1 MKISAIRVEVTP
13 WALSY
18 TGSFELRIKVET
30 ADGKEAVLSHIVEH
44 NDLEC
49 FFDQTWKHLGE
60 VVKDYWRKEDEK
72 QK

>member
-13 WALSY
+13 WTLSY

-30 ADGKEAVLSHIVEH
+30 FDGKEAVLSHIVER

-49 FFDQTWKHLGE
+49 FFDRTWKCLGE
-60 VVKDYWRKEDEK
+60 DIKTYWKKEDEK
-72 QK
+72 V